1 MDHKI
6 GGANA
11 GLGHKVAMR
20 DVNSIPS
27 LDKSQKTL
35 KVALGLNLYKYLTIH
50 RICNTIQIDYFVQ
63 TVGVCVAC
71 RSAFLTEMSNR

>member
-11 GLGHKVAMR
+11 GLGHKAAMC

-27 LDKSQKTL
+27 LDRSRKTL
-35 KVALGLNLYKYLTIH
+35 KVALGLNLNKYLTIH
-50 RICNTIQIDYFVQ
+50 RICNTIQIDYSEQ
-63 TVGVCVAC
+63 TIGPAWRVAAC
-71 RSAFLTEMSNR
+71 S